1 MLLHL
6 SIRDFAIVERLDL
19 EFRAGFTALTGET
32 GAGKSILI
40 DALALALG
48 ERADANVVRAGCE
61 RAEVAAEFGIE
72 RLPEL
77 QGWLADAALDGDPG
91 RLLLRRVVERGGRSR
106 AFINGRSEEHTSELQ
121 SLRHLVCRLL

>member
-48 ERADANVVRAGCE
+48 ERAEADSVRTGAE
-61 RAEVAAEFGIE
+61 RAEVSAEFDT
-72 RLPEL
+72 RKLPS
-77 QGWLADAALDGDPG
+77 LAEQLREHALEAGEGEED
-91 RLLLRRVVERGGRSR
+91 RLLLRR
-106 AFINGRSEEHTSELQ
+106 
-121 SLRHLVCRLL
+121 